1 LVAVLQIINTVTQA
15 VDNSPWYCC
24 LYMSMTL
31 IFTILILR
39 EVATYEKC
47 RIIWKKKKGGTKK
60 QHIDS
65 EKILKH
71 I

>member
-1 LVAVLQIINTVTQA
+1 MKNAEL
-15 VDNSPWYCC
+15 
-24 LYMSMTL
+24 
-31 IFTILILR
+31 FG
-39 EVATYEKC
+39 
-47 RIIWKKKKGGTKK
+47 KKKKGGTKK

>member
-1 LVAVLQIINTVTQA
+1 MVLLPV
-15 VDNSPWYCC
+15 
-24 LYMSMTL
+24 
-31 IFTILILR
+31 
-39 EVATYEKC
+39 YEHDPHLHNPDTKRSC
-47 RIIWKKKKGGTKK
+47 NIWKMQNYLEKKKGGTKK